1 MTKIILCAIFSKL
14 VKIRLFFFLVLT
26 DDGRTMTEEE
36 ARPKCPICDE
46 TFDVDDVKTLEMH
59 VEAHLATNLYCPVCN
74 AAFGIDKRQD
84 YQNHVQVKTEY
95 IPKSSRNCV

>member
-1 MTKIILCAIFSKL
+1 
-14 VKIRLFFFLVLT
+14 
-26 DDGRTMTEEE
+26 MTEEE

-84 YQNHVQVKTEY
+84 YQNHVQVNFIFFEKATKIDE
-95 IPKSSRNCV
+95 IFTVDLTLCSKCQIDSEDFVNFCGL

>member
-1 MTKIILCAIFSKL
+1 
-14 VKIRLFFFLVLT
+14 
-26 DDGRTMTEEE
+26 MTEEE

-74 AAFGIDKRQD
+74 ASFGIDKREN

-95 IPKSSRNCV
+95 QKKVKKQCLKLLMMEHFEIVSFFHLHIPF